1 MSSCVTRAF
10 DSPAILSPP
19 KPAFSSL
26 VRNVC
31 MSVLVRLYGCLGECM
46 CLCIGTWVS
55 VCVSLYGYL
64 DECVCECAR
73 AHMYICLCMGAWV
86 SVYVSVCVPG

>member
-31 MSVLVRLYGCLGECM
+31 MCVLVRLYGCLGECV
-46 CLCIGTWVS
+46 CLCMGTWMS
-55 VCVSLYGYL
+55 
-64 DECVCECAR
+64 VCECTR
-73 AHMYICLCMGAWV
+73 AHMCICLCMGAWV